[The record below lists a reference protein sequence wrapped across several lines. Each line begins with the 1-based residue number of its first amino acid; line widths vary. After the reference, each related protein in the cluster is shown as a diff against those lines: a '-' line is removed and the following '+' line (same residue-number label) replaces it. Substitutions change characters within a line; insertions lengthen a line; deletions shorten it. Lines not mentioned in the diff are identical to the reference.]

1 MILFGNLVP
10 AMADGIH
17 TFTHSFIRSSIK
29 NILGSYCV
37 PGGLFGLAVT
47 TVHKSHHILT
57 FKELV
62 TPQQDGNTQSP
73 CFVGA

>member
-17 TFTHSFIRSSIK
+17 TFTHSFIPSSIK
-29 NILGSYCV
+29 NVLGVYCV

-47 TVHKSHHILT
+47 QCISHTTFLPLRNLSLLSRRETHKVPAL
-57 FKELV
+57 
-62 TPQQDGNTQSP
+62 
-73 CFVGA
+73 